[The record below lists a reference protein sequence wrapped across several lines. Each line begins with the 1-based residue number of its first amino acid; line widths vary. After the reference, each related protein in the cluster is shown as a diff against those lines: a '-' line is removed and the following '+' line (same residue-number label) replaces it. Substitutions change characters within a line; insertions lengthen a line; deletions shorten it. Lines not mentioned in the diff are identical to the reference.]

1 MEKLTGIISTT
12 NLVMLFSKFEKEEL
26 EMKFGYLMDK
36 NTCWLIMLQFMS
48 FVLSNFSTEIKIKVD
63 ETK

>member
-1 MEKLTGIISTT
+1 
-12 NLVMLFSKFEKEEL
+12 MLFSKFEKEEL